1 MKVHEEH
8 KKKGPDVVNI
18 ALVIVSTSRFNELQK
33 KEISSDK
40 TIPLI
45 QQIVDQ
51 DTGVVL
57 TSSEIVSDNEI
68 QIVEILKRLLDDSS
82 LHVIVFSGGTGL
94 TFKDV
99 TYEAIKPLLEKTIDG
114 FGELFR
120 YLSYKEIGASS
131 MFSRALAGKIKD
143 KAIFLLPGSPNA
155 VKLAFNKLIFP
166 EIKHMIYMINKKE
179 WSSWKV

>member
-1 MKVHEEH
+1 MKVQEQH

-33 KEISSDK
+33 NEINTDK
-40 TIPLI
+40 TIPLVKQLI
-45 QQIVDQ
+45 DQ
-51 DTGVVL
+51 DPGVLL
-57 TSSEIVSDNEI
+57 TASEIVSDNED
-68 QIVEILKRLLDDSS
+68 QIVDMLSRLLKESS
-82 LHVIVFSGGTGL
+82 LHVLVFSGGTGL
-94 TFKDV
+94 TPKDV

-143 KAIFLLPGSPNA
+143 KAIFCLPGSPNA
-155 VKLAFNKLIFP
+155 VKLAFNKLILP

-179 WSSWKV
+179 

>member
-8 KKKGPDVVNI
+8 KKKGPAVVNI
-18 ALVIVSTSRFNELQK
+18 ALVIVSTSRFNEIQE

-40 TIPLI
+40 TIPLV
-45 QQIVDQ
+45 QQILNQ
-51 DTGVVL
+51 EPGVFL

-68 QIVEILKRLLDDSS
+68 QIVEMLKRFLNDSS

-94 TFKDV
+94 TPKDV

-120 YLSYKEIGASS
+120 YISYKEIGVSS
-131 MFSRALAGKIKD
+131 MFSRTIAGKIKD

-155 VKLAFNKLIFP
+155 VKLAFKKLILP
-166 EIKHMIYMINKKE
+166 EIKHLIYMITKKE
-179 WSSWKV
+179 

>member
-1 MKVHEEH
+1 MKVHDEH

-18 ALVIVSTSRFNELQK
+18 ALVIVSTSRFNELQE
-33 KEISSDK
+33 KEINSDK
-40 TIPLI
+40 TIPLVK
-45 QQIVDQ
+45 QILDQ
-51 DTGVVL
+51 YPGVFL
-57 TSSEIVSDNEI
+57 TTSEIVSDNEN
-68 QIVEILKRLLDDSS
+68 QIVEILRRFLNESS
-82 LHVIVFSGGTGL
+82 LHVIIFSGGTGL
-94 TFKDV
+94 TPKDV

-155 VKLAFNKLIFP
+155 VKLAFNKLILP
-166 EIKHMIYMINKKE
+166 EIKHMVYMINKKE
-179 WSSWKV
+179 